1 MGELTYEIKKYA
13 GYLPVTNELL
23 DDSDAA
29 IANLV
34 VEWLGDEEVATE
46 NAQILAK
53 VNEKEATAMTGIDDI
68 KNEMKDQRHT
78 NMQIAERLSAVESS
92 AKQAHHRID
101 RIEGHMDHH

>member
-1 MGELTYEIKKYA
+1 MSWETIFGIIGTVAAILF
-13 GYLPVTNELL
+13 GYLAFSRNKKA
-23 DDSDAA
+23 DDSAEARMDGQ
-29 IANLV
+29 V
-34 VEWLGDEEVATE
+34 MSELGYV
-46 NAQILAK
+46 K
-53 VNEKEATAMTGIDDI
+53 SGIDDI